1 MELAPP
7 HAREVLVRLHASGV
21 CHSDWNAVDGT
32 APTRCPAVL
41 GHEGAGVVEAVGGD
55 VTRVRVGD
63 HVALSWA
70 PSCGVCAECLRD
82 LPWLCSTAWP
92 AMATGGLLDGTTRL
106 SRDGEPVFHY
116 SFLST
121 FAEACVVP
129 RALLRSDSRRR
140 SLRDR
145 RSRRLRGDDGSG
157 RGLAHRRRASG
168 RPRRRDRVRWGG
180 TLCSDGR
187 RCGGG
192 RAGGRSGR
200 HGGEARGG
208 EGLRRNGRGRLG
220 RHGGGDR
227 GGSPGG
233 ERRRGR
239 LCDRGDGAPGGDAR
253 RGALDSPPRSCRP
266 DRHPTGGRRGAAAGV
281 DDAPHGA
288 PGAGVDLRLVEA
300 RARLPGDARTMAR
313 RSSAARPARH
323 PSPPARPRSSEA
335 SS

>member
-1 MELAPP
+1 MNVRAAVLEAVGAELEVVQVELAPP
-7 HAREVLVRLHASGV
+7 QAREVLVRLHATGV

-55 VTRVRVGD
+55 VARVRVGD

-70 PSCGVCAECLRD
+70 PSCGVCTECLRD

-106 SRDGEPVFHY
+106 SRDGEPC
-116 SFLST
+116 L
-121 FAEACVVP
+121 P
-129 RALLRSDSRRR
+129 LLLPSRRSPKRASCR
-140 SLRDR
+140 SAAAFHLRRRPLRDR
-145 RSRRLRGDDGSG
+145 RSRRLRGDDGRG

-168 RPRRRDRVRWGG
+168 RSRRRDRVRWGG
-180 TLCSDGR
+180 ALCSDGR

-200 HGGEARGG
+200 HVGEARGG
-208 EGLRRNGRGRLG
+208 EGLRRNGRGCLG

-233 ERRRGR
+233 ERRAGSTTRSR
-239 LCDRGDGAPGGDAR
+239 R
-253 RGALDSPPRSCRP
+253 RGARRRCSSWRS
-266 DRHPTGGRRGAAAGV
+266 
-281 DDAPHGA
+281 
-288 PGAGVDLRLVEA
+288 
-300 RARLPGDARTMAR
+300 
-313 RSSAARPARH
+313 RPAPAEL
-323 PSPPARPRSSEA
+323 PS
-335 SS
+335 